1 MKQFLKEPL
10 LQFVLLGAALFGAYG
25 FINRTTNKPPGEI
38 VVSAG
43 QIEHLATTFSRF
55 KQRPPTPEELQG
67 LIDEYVREEAL
78 SREAINLGLDRDDT
92 IIRRR
97 LQQKMEFVAN
107 DLASANEPTEGEL
120 ADWLAKHPDNFRQ
133 EERFSFR
140 QVFISQEKRGARSE
154 ADISKLLKELKQAGP
169 QVDVNKLG
177 DSVLLPCE
185 FAGAS
190 QSAIAAQFG
199 SDFASQLTKL
209 NVSEWTGPIRSG
221 YGAHLVLLTA
231 RTESRSPVLDEVR
244 EQVKR
249 DFMSERRLEGNRHFF
264 DAVLTK
270 YRVKIEWATADVVNG
285 HKIVAKSP

>member
-10 LQFVLLGAALFGAYG
+10 LHFVLLGAALFGAYG
-25 FINRTTNKPPGEI
+25 FINRTTNTPPGEI

-67 LIDEYVREEAL
+67 LIDEYVREEVL

-107 DLASANEPTEGEL
+107 DLAGANEPTEGEL

-140 QVFISQEKRGARSE
+140 QVFVSQEKRGAHFE
-154 ADISKLLKELKQAGP
+154 ADISKLLKELKQVGP
-169 QVDVNKLG
+169 QADVDELG
-177 DSVLLPCE
+177 DSSLLTRE
-185 FAGAS
+185 FNGES
-190 QSAIAAQFG
+190 QSAIAAHFG
-199 SDFASQLTKL
+199 SDFAARLANLKIG
-209 NVSEWTGPIRSG
+209 EWTGPIRSG

-231 RTESRSPVLDEVR
+231 RTESRSSALGEVR

-249 DFMSERRLEGNRHFF
+249 DFMSERRLEANRHFF
-264 DAVLTK
+264 DGLLAK
-270 YRVKIEWATADVVNG
+270 YRVKIEWAPAEVVNADQ
-285 HKIVAKSP
+285 IIAKSP